1 MDIEM
6 LNNIAQLEF
15 GMDFEQLGSN
25 EQEWCQDTVI
35 EYFYLI

>member
-15 GMDFEQLGSN
+15 GMDFEQLGPN
-25 EQEWCQDTVI
+25 EQEWCEVVYPT
-35 EYFYLI
+35 YL